1 VRLGECLVAGGVITE
16 ELLGAALARQRAT
29 RERIGSALVAL
40 GVDADAVARALGEQR
55 GVVAAHDAELASA
68 GAALRRLVPDDVV
81 RRLWAVPVRVAPTGE
96 IVIALRDPHDAT
108 AVAELERAVGGPVRA
123 AAAAEVRLRQ
133 AIAQALPA
141 STRIPR
147 IDAPPPPTP
156 TTTSATATA
165 AARPPTPAATPAA
178 RPPTPAATPAARPPT
193 PAATP
198 AARPPTP
205 AGTPAVRPPAARV
218 AAPAEAVEEATS
230 GSTLGMV
237 VRLAVAAAA
246 AVGIAVVAGRA
257 CKAATEPEFAVSPY
271 SVDSLA
277 GMRIP
282 DLDDGWRG
290 PQELSVDESIGQ
302 SMWGNVRAKAASYGR
317 GRAGS
322 SVRDIMVLYYEPAPR
337 RPHGVTAAPATLAD
351 ESSPNAM
358 VLSGMKLDGVRCTR
372 SQRRADTET
381 ADCDATGTWA
391 GRRIHLHQVDWVDAR
406 GELRSIVGIT
416 YGDRHDIVDDV
427 NEAARRAIVR

>member
-165 AARPPTPAATPAA
+165 AA

>member
-1 VRLGECLVAGGVITE
+1 
-16 ELLGAALARQRAT
+16 
-29 RERIGSALVAL
+29 
-40 GVDADAVARALGEQR
+40 
-55 GVVAAHDAELASA
+55 
-68 GAALRRLVPDDVV
+68 
-81 RRLWAVPVRVAPTGE
+81 
-96 IVIALRDPHDAT
+96 
-108 AVAELERAVGGPVRA
+108 
-123 AAAAEVRLRQ
+123 
-133 AIAQALPA
+133 
-141 STRIPR
+141 
-147 IDAPPPPTP
+147 
-156 TTTSATATA
+156 
-165 AARPPTPAATPAA
+165 
-178 RPPTPAATPAARPPT
+178 
-193 PAATP
+193 
-198 AARPPTP
+198 
-205 AGTPAVRPPAARV
+205 VRPPAARI
-218 AAPAEAVEEATS
+218 AAPAEAAEEATS

-237 VRLAVAAAA
+237 VRIAVAAAA

-282 DLDDGWRG
+282 DLDDDWRG

-302 SMWGNVRAKAASYGR
+302 SMWGNVRAKAAAYGR

-351 ESSPNAM
+351 ASSPNAM
-358 VLSGMKLDGVRCTR
+358 VLSGMKLDGVQCTR

-416 YGDRHDIVDDV
+416 YGDRDDIVDDV

>member
-68 GAALRRLVPDDVV
+68 AAALRRLVPDDVV

-147 IDAPPPPTP
+147 IDAPPTS
-156 TTTSATATA
+156 TTTSAAAPA
-165 AARPPTPAATPAA
+165 AARPPTPAATPAV
-178 RPPTPAATPAARPPT
+178 RPT
-193 PAATP
+193 
-198 AARPPTP
+198 TP
-205 AGTPAVRPPAARV
+205 AGTSAVRPPAARI
-218 AAPAEAVEEATS
+218 AAPAEAAEEATS

-282 DLDDGWRG
+282 DLDDDWRG
-290 PQELSVDESIGQ
+290 PQEMSVDESIGQ
-302 SMWGNVRAKAASYGR
+302 SMWGNVRAKAAAYGR

-351 ESSPNAM
+351 ASSPNAM
-358 VLSGMKLDGVRCTR
+358 VLSGMKLDGVQCTR

-391 GRRIHLHQVDWVDAR
+391 GRRIHLHQIDWVDAR

-416 YGDRHDIVDDV
+416 YGDRDDIVDDV

>member
-1 VRLGECLVAGGVITE
+1 MRLGECLVAGGVITE

-68 GAALRRLVPDDVV
+68 AAALRRLVPDDVV

-108 AVAELERAVGGPVRA
+108 AVAELERAIGGPVRA

-147 IDAPPPPTP
+147 IDAAPTPPT

-178 RPPTPAATPAARPPT
+178 RPPTPAATPAVRPT
-193 PAATP
+193 
-198 AARPPTP
+198 TP
-205 AGTPAVRPPAARV
+205 AGTSAVRPPAARV
-218 AAPAEAVEEATS
+218 AAPAEAAEAATS

-237 VRLAVAAAA
+237 LRLAVAAAA

-282 DLDDGWRG
+282 DLDDDWRG

-322 SVRDIMVLYYEPAPR
+322 SVRDIMVLYYEPTPR
-337 RPHGVTAAPATLAD
+337 RPHGVTAAPATLAN

-416 YGDRHDIVDDV
+416 YGDRDDIVDDV

>member
-1 VRLGECLVAGGVITE
+1 VITE
-16 ELLGAALARQRAT
+16 ELLGAARAPQRAT

-68 GAALRRLVPDDVV
+68 AAALRRLVPDDVV

-108 AVAELERAVGGPVRA
+108 AVAELERAIGGPVRA

-147 IDAPPPPTP
+147 IDAPAPTTT
-156 TTTSATATA
+156 TTTSATAPA
-165 AARPPTPAATPAA
+165 AARPPTPAATPAV
-178 RPPTPAATPAARPPT
+178 RPT
-193 PAATP
+193 
-198 AARPPTP
+198 TP
-205 AGTPAVRPPAARV
+205 AGTSAVRRPAARV
-218 AAPAEAVEEATS
+218 AAPAEAAEEETS

-282 DLDDGWRG
+282 DLDDDWRG

-302 SMWGNVRAKAASYGR
+302 SMWGNVRAKAAAYGR

-351 ESSPNAM
+351 ASSPNAM
-358 VLSGMKLDGVRCTR
+358 VLSGMKLDGVQCTR

-406 GELRSIVGIT
+406 GELR
-416 YGDRHDIVDDV
+416 
-427 NEAARRAIVR
+427 